1 MDISI
6 VIVSYNATP
15 FLDQCLQSCQKALV
29 GRKGEILVI
38 DNHSPEKVVENLRIH
53 FPEVEFYPLEENLG
67 FAKANNFGV
76 EKAKGRY
83 VLILNPDTLIP
94 ENLFDQIIPFY
105 QKTKN
110 IGALGVKLIDA
121 HGRFH
126 PESKRNLPTPWN
138 ALAKFFPNL
147 DFAKKSSYY
156 NLQLTA
162 DEVGKTTV
170 LVGAFM
176 FLSRSIYLEA
186 KGFDERY
193 FMYGEDIDL
202 SYSIERLGYENYYKG
217 DKVAIHYKGESTRK
231 DAKYYRIF
239 FQAMNLFIDKYY
251 TNILSKTFLKFG
263 VWAKY
268 KASIFAMKKETNKE
282 VSAKITKNE
291 LNFLPKNFQPQDL
304 ENQGHYVFD
313 TQLFS
318 YQEIIA
324 YLEKFSSSTVHFY
337 IATDRYLIGENEIY
351 RRE

>member
-121 HGRFH
+121 QGRFH

-217 DKVAIHYKGESTRK
+217 DSVAIHYKGESTRK

-251 TNILSKTFLKFG
+251 TNIFSKTFLKFG

-268 KASIFAMKKETNKE
+268 KASIFAMKKETNKD

>member
-217 DKVAIHYKGESTRK
+217 DNVAIHYKGESTRK

>member
-1 MDISI
+1 MEISI

-15 FLDQCLQSCQKALV
+15 FLDQCLQSCQKALA

-38 DNHSPEKVVENLRIH
+38 DNHSPEKVVESLRIF
-53 FPEVEFYPLEENLG
+53 FPGVKFYPLQENLG

-76 EKAKGRY
+76 EKAKGHY
-83 VLILNPDTLIP
+83 VLILNPDTIIP

-126 PESKRNLPTPWN
+126 PESKRNLPTPFN
-138 ALAKFFPNL
+138 ALVKLFPNL

-156 NLQLTA
+156 NVQLRA
-162 DEVGKTTV
+162 DDVGKTTV

-176 FLSRSIYLEA
+176 FLSRSTYLEA

-217 DKVAIHYKGESTRK
+217 DTVAIHYKGESTRK
-231 DAKYYRIF
+231 DAQYYRIF

-251 TNILSKTFLKFG
+251 TNIFSKTFLKIG
-263 VWAKY
+263 VWVKY
-268 KASIFAMKKETNKE
+268 RIAIFGMKKEVKKKIA
-282 VSAKITKNE
+282 AKIAVNE
-291 LNFLPKNFQPQDL
+291 LNFLPKNFQSQDL
-304 ENQGHYVFD
+304 KNQGHYVFD
-313 TQLFS
+313 TRLFS
-318 YQEIIA
+318 YQEIIM
-324 YLEKFSSSTVHFY
+324 YLEKFSSSTLHFY

-351 RRE
+351 LRE